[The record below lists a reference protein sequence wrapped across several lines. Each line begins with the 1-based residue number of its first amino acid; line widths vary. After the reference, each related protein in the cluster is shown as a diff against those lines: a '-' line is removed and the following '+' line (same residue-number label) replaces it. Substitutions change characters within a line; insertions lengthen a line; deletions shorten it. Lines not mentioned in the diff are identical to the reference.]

1 MTSDLARRQALGVKH
16 GDSIINGIFLCL
28 KDSRILNTK
37 EKIFKELLSIRI
49 ARHTEKESHM
59 L

>member
-1 MTSDLARRQALGVKH
+1 MTSDLARRQALGVRH

-49 ARHTEKESHM
+49 ARHTEK
-59 L
+59 